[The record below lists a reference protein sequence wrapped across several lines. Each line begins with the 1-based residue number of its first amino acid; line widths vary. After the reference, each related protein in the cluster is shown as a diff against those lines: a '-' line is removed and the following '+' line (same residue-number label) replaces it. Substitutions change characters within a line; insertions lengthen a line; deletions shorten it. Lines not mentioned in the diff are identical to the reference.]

1 MSSVY
6 HPQTDNQT
14 EVFNRVIEQYLRAFV
29 HKKPASWGKFLHWVE
44 WSYNTLW
51 HSGSR
56 TTPYEITFGKKPF
69 NVSQYISSSS
79 PVEAV
84 NDLLTNREAIF
95 KKIRKKLIKVQEVMK
110 TIADTKRRNV
120 NFEIGDWV
128 MVILRPYRQSTV
140 LGPHSKLAKRF
151 YGLFQILARIGSA
164 TYKLQLPKGAKI
176 HLVFHCSMLKK
187 FHHPPSG
194 DPTPFHPLPTI
205 FIDNQHVISPLTIL
219 DTLLASDTANSK
231 LQVLV
236 QWQGFS
242 PDDTSWEDQDQLRAD
257 YNLEDKVLLEGEG
270 DDSSTT
276 MQAPP
281 ETRPK
286 KGITTTTYLKDFVN

>member
-1 MSSVY
+1 
-6 HPQTDNQT
+6 
-14 EVFNRVIEQYLRAFV
+14 
-29 HKKPASWGKFLHWVE
+29 
-44 WSYNTLW
+44 
-51 HSGSR
+51 
-56 TTPYEITFGKKPF
+56 
-69 NVSQYISSSS
+69 
-79 PVEAV
+79 
-84 NDLLTNREAIF
+84 
-95 KKIRKKLIKVQEVMK
+95 
-110 TIADTKRRNV
+110 
-120 NFEIGDWV
+120 

-242 PDDTSWEDQDQLRAD
+242 PDDTSWED
-257 YNLEDKVLLEGEG
+257 
-270 DDSSTT
+270 
-276 MQAPP
+276 
-281 ETRPK
+281 
-286 KGITTTTYLKDFVN
+286 

>member
-1 MSSVY
+1 M
-6 HPQTDNQT
+6 
-14 EVFNRVIEQYLRAFV
+14 
-29 HKKPASWGKFLHWVE
+29 E

-120 NFEIGDWV
+120 KFEIGDWV

-242 PDDTSWEDQDQLRAD
+242 PDDTSWED
-257 YNLEDKVLLEGEG
+257 
-270 DDSSTT
+270 
-276 MQAPP
+276 
-281 ETRPK
+281 
-286 KGITTTTYLKDFVN
+286 